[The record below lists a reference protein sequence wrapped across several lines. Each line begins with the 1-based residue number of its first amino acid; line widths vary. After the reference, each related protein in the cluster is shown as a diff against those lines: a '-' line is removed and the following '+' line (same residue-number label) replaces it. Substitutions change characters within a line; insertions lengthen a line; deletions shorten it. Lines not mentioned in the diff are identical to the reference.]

1 MSLNPPATQQSSLNL
16 SHVNTHTV
24 PISDSVSL
32 RIYSGTE
39 PHNLKIGDLQ
49 KGLILVIN
57 GTEAVGEGTG
67 FGLPVLA
74 YSDETYFSGTS
85 RLHVSQLGQRCMI
98 CKEFTMDRVA
108 RNSFRNVT
116 LENRHARTFIE
127 HFAHAYQKHPQLRFL
142 ALKGLTEKT
151 GIGKSFPKAPPM
163 GNVTVTYTVDN
174 TRTTVK
180 AGFESLEKTGLRRIF
195 MLNEQGSQF
204 FRKYTDS
211 RGTEL
216 MDSKIGAWDG
226 TGGEWACLKTLRGEI
241 GFRLWRCR
249 GGVLRR
255 GREFL
260 EGSLDWV
267 GLDFEISRKVDV
279 FEYAIDV
286 LGGERR

>member
-1 MSLNPPATQQSSLNL
+1 MSLNPPATQQSFLNL
-16 SHVNTHTV
+16 SHVNTHTCPV
-24 PISDSVSL
+24 SDSVSL

-39 PHNLKIGDLQ
+39 PHNLKIADLQ

-67 FGLPVLA
+67 FGLPVPV

-85 RLHVSQLGQRCMI
+85 RLHVSQLGQRCI
-98 CKEFTMDRVA
+98 IRKEFTMDRVA

-127 HFAHAYQKHPQLRFL
+127 HFAHVYQKHPQLRLL
-142 ALKGLTEKT
+142 ALKGLTEKMS
-151 GIGKSFPKAPPM
+151 IGKAFPKAAPR

-180 AGFESLEKTGLRRIF
+180 ADFKSLEKTGLRRIF

-216 MDSKIGAWDG
+216 MDNEIGAWDG
-226 TGGEWACLKTLRGEI
+226 TDGEWACLKTLRGDI
-241 GFRLWRCR
+241 GFRLRNAR

-267 GLDFEISRKVDV
+267 GLDYEISRRVDV
-279 FEYAIDV
+279 FEYVIDV
-286 LGGERR
+286 LAGERP

>member
-1 MSLNPPATQQSSLNL
+1 MTKPHVPNSNLYPTQ
-16 SHVNTHTV
+16 VDTHTCSV
-24 PISDSVSL
+24 SDSVSL

-39 PHNLKIGDLQ
+39 PHNQKIADLQ
-49 KGLILVIN
+49 KGLILLIN

-85 RLHVSQLGQRCMI
+85 TLHVSQRSHRCI
-98 CKEFTMDRVA
+98 IRKDFTMDRVA

-116 LENRHARTFIE
+116 LQNRAARTFIE
-127 HFAHAYQKHPQLRFL
+127 HFSNAYQKHRQLRFL

-151 GIGKSFPKAPPM
+151 GIGKAFPKAAPM
-163 GNVTVTYTVDN
+163 GNVTVTYTVEG
-174 TRTTVK
+174 TFTTVK
-180 AGFESLEKTGLRRIF
+180 ADFKNLEKKRLQRIF
-195 MLNEQGSQF
+195 MLNEQGSQY

-211 RGTEL
+211 TGTEL
-216 MDSKIGAWDG
+216 MDNEIGAWDR
-226 TGGEWACLKTLRGEI
+226 TDGEWACLKTLRDEI
-241 GFRLWRCR
+241 GFRLWRGR

-267 GLDFEISRKVDV
+267 GLDYEISREVDF
-279 FEYAIDV
+279 FEYVIDV
-286 LGGERR
+286 LAGERR

>member
-1 MSLNPPATQQSSLNL
+1 MSLNPPATQKPSLNP
-16 SHVNTHTV
+16 SHVNMHTV
-24 PISDSVSL
+24 SVSDSVSL
-32 RIYSGTE
+32 RIYSSTE
-39 PHNLKIGDLQ
+39 PHNLKIADLQ

-85 RLHVSQLGQRCMI
+85 RLHVSHRANRCI
-98 CKEFTMDRVA
+98 IRKEFTMDRVA

-116 LENRHARTFIE
+116 LQNRAARTFIE
-127 HFAHAYQKHPQLRFL
+127 HFAHVYQKHPQLRLL

-151 GIGKSFPKAPPM
+151 GIGKAFPKAAPM
-163 GNVTVTYTVDN
+163 GNVTVTYTVED

-180 AGFESLEKTGLRRIF
+180 ADFKSLEKKGLQRIF

-211 RGTEL
+211 TGTEL
-216 MDSKIGAWDG
+216 MDSEIGAWDG
-226 TGGEWACLKTLRGEI
+226 TSGEWACLKTLSDEI
-241 GFRLWRCR
+241 GFRLWNARNS
-249 GGVLRR
+249 VLRR

-267 GLDFEISRKVDV
+267 GLDYEISRGADV
-279 FEYAIDV
+279 FEYVIDV
-286 LGGERR
+286 LAGEGR